1 MCVVC
6 VRVCTCASPS
16 RVSQGPAW
24 SRAPHII
31 RNDHPV
37 PISSDHIFETPHLV
51 SLVLGLKLRILYML
65 ISTVPSQLPPE
76 LLLQFLRQ
84 ELINWLRQATQQAP
98 GILLWDVS
106 PTRLVHGPWGSK
118 VRLLWQAL
126 YSSERPPQL
135 CLLVCLETGSHVS

>member
-1 MCVVC
+1 MELFCAVPMVC
-6 VRVCTCASPS
+6 CASPS

-31 RNDHPV
+31 GNDHPV
-37 PISSDHIFETPHLV
+37 PISRDYIFETPHLV

-84 ELINWLRQATQQAP
+84 ELINWLRLATQQAP
-98 GILLWDVS
+98 GILRWDIS
-106 PTRLVHGPWGSK
+106 PTRLVMGPGDLKSGFCGK
-118 VRLLWQAL
+118 HFTHLSGLP
-126 YSSERPPQL
+126 SS
-135 CLLVCLETGSHVS
+135 VCLETGSHVS